1 MDMAYRY
8 CLDTCGF
15 SNPLELMPDDIHR
28 TLWDG
33 VKARIEAGTLCW
45 NTEIAVELASIPGE
59 VGQCLVDCRDEMC
72 LEVGVGDWDYAGYLA
87 HVERM
92 RVTYEGVISEYNA
105 NRKRTVGLND
115 ISIIALAKT
124 LNLPLLQEEKPT
136 RTNQSST
143 IRMKI
148 PDVCSAE
155 DVKFISFND
164 FLRAEGIQP

>member
-1 MDMAYRY
+1 MTFKY

-15 SNPLELMPDDIHR
+15 STPLEFMPEDIHK
-28 TLWDG
+28 TLWVG
-33 VKARIEAGTLCW
+33 VRDKVETGNLCW
-45 NTEIAVELASIPGE
+45 NTEIAVELTSIPGE
-59 VGQCLVDCRDEMC
+59 IGQCLADCRSDMC
-72 LEVGVGDWDYAGYLA
+72 LEVGVGEWEFADYIA

-92 RVTYEGVISEYNA
+92 RVTYEHVISEYNA

-136 RTNQSST
+136 RTNQSSD

-148 PDVCSAE
+148 PDVCDLE
-155 DVKFISFND
+155 GVQTISFNN
-164 FLRAEGIQP
+164 FLRAEGILI

>member
-15 SNPLELMPDDIHR
+15 SNPLELMPEDIHQ
-28 TLWDG
+28 TLWKG
-33 VKARIEAGTLCW
+33 VKSKIEAGALCW
-45 NTEIAVELASIPGE
+45 NTEIAVELGSIPGE
-59 VGQCLVDCRDEMC
+59 LGQCLIDCCDDMC
-72 LEVGVGDWDYAGYLA
+72 LEIGVGDWDFVGYLA

-92 RVTYEGVISEYNA
+92 RVTYEHVISEYNA

-115 ISIIALAKT
+115 ISIIALART

-136 RTNQSST
+136 RTNQSSD

-148 PDVCSAE
+148 PDVCASE
-155 DVKFISFND
+155 GVQVISFND
-164 FLRAEGIQP
+164 FLRAENIQP